1 MTKRIVIT
9 PRASQDID
17 EHFTYIAQNNSDA
30 ALRFFDGVRQTYAK
44 LAQMSGMGRP
54 YPVTNPRLE
63 GLRKWSV
70 KGFDK
75 HLIFYLSF
83 EGDWGSY
90 KTHAV
95 PVPRSALGYFD
106 KLSNN
111 MDSPS

>member
-17 EHFTYIAQNNSDA
+17 EHFAYIAQNNSDT
-30 ALRFFDGVRQTYAK
+30 ALRFFDAVRQTCAK

-70 KGFDK
+70 KGFEK

-83 EGDWGSY
+83 DDYIEIVRIL
-90 KTHAV
+90 HAA
-95 PVPRSALGYFD
+95 RDIEAILEQQED
-106 KLSNN
+106 E
-111 MDSPS
+111 